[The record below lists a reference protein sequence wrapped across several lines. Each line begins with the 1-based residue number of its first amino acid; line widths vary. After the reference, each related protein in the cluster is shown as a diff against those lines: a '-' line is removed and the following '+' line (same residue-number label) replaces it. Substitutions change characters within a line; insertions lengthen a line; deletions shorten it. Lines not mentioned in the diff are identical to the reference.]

1 MGIKIPFVFAQ
12 YARVSLSSFYVCAYE
27 IKILRRGIILNVS
40 GKNDDSFLARHD
52 VQLKK
57 NIKSKITDN
66 RGERERETR
75 RSSFKV
81 QESPEIG
88 EKKDSTRGG
97 LSNDA
102 GGRIRF
108 RSGSEEL

>member
-1 MGIKIPFVFAQ
+1 MGIKIPFVFVQ

-66 RGERERETR
+66 RGERERERETR

-88 EKKDSTRGG
+88 EKKIQR
-97 LSNDA
+97 
-102 GGRIRF
+102 
-108 RSGSEEL
+108 EED